1 MFPAATHDEWLKR
14 AQASVKNSD
23 VDFQNILF
31 GRQEGPRAFKP
42 KHGPWDVFAVV
53 DGPDPQIARA
63 ELAGGAT
70 GLVLKNLVAV
80 KALAGLPLHSFAIRN
95 EAGDVAAEQLVAMIG
110 NQPLDP
116 ARLNISFGLQDARLA
131 RRVID
136 LGYHGPFFECM
147 EASEQASIAGGLAS
161 VLSFAVTRLR
171 ASNFLSDEQL
181 NTAISVKLFAGKDMF
196 QSMAKFRAMRIL
208 WDRVLGECKLPKAA
222 LNLHGETAS
231 ELLSGEDH
239 EHYMLNATAAT
250 FGAGLGGVSSF
261 AVLPFKMNGEFER
274 RMARNV
280 QNILLHEAHL
290 WRVAD
295 PASGAGYV
303 EHLTRQMC
311 EQAWD
316 MFQKMER
323 GT

>member
-1 MFPAATHDEWLKR
+1 MFAAATHEEWLKR

-31 GRQEGPRAFKP
+31 GRETGPRAFKP
-42 KHGPWDVFAVV
+42 KHGPWDVFAVL
-53 DGPDPQIARA
+53 DGPDPQIAQA
-63 ELAGGAT
+63 GLDGGAT
-70 GLVLKNLVAV
+70 GLVLKNIVAV

-95 EAGDVAAEQLVAMIG
+95 EAGDAAAKQLIAMIE

-116 ARLNISFGLQDARLA
+116 ARLNISFGLQDATLA
-131 RRVID
+131 RRIID
-136 LGYHGPFFECM
+136 LGYLGPFFESV
-147 EASEQASIAGGLAS
+147 EASGHASIAEGLAS
-161 VLSFAVTRLR
+161 VLSAAVTRLR
-171 ASNFLSDEQL
+171 ASDFLSDEQL
-181 NTAISVKLFAGKDMF
+181 STAISIKLFASQDMF

-208 WDRVLGECKLPKAA
+208 WGRVLAECKLPKAA

-231 ELLSGEDH
+231 TLLNGEDH

-250 FGAGLGGVSSF
+250 FGAGLGGASSF
-261 AVLPFKMNGEFER
+261 TVLPFKTNGEFER

-295 PASGAGYV
+295 PAAGAGYV
-303 EHLTRQMC
+303 EHLTQQLC
-311 EQAWD
+311 EQAWNL
-316 MFQKMER
+316 FQKMEC
-323 GT
+323 GK